1 MQKPKKSIIVEEDES
16 SDTSRSS
23 RMSKLMERETV
34 SRHTMPVSGTQQS
47 AATSKMGFRASN
59 ALASIQQ
66 F

>member
-34 SRHTMPVSGTQQS
+34 SRHTMPVSGTRQS